1 MKILKAI
8 LISLYPILIILLL
21 LFNFKGCKE
30 NNAGATAQ
38 GSQNQQDVSPTEN
51 TDTTSVVQQARQTG
65 KSGNLKV
72 TLLWN
77 FQGDID
83 LHIKQPSGKVINY
96 REPQD
101 TSSGGYLD
109 VDNRNGGNGSAE
121 NIYWENPP
129 KGQYQVSLNYFQSSR
144 ETNIADN
151 GICSVVVFQQGKA
164 PQTYQ
169 VEMTAVGDERNIVTI
184 DIK

>member
-1 MKILKAI
+1 MKILRTI

-21 LFNFKGCKE
+21 LLNFKGCKE
-30 NNAGATAQ
+30 HESDATAQ
-38 GSQNQQDVSPTEN
+38 GSQNQQDVSPDQTA
-51 TDTTSVVQQARQTG
+51 DTTSVVQQARQTG

-83 LHIKQPSGKVINY
+83 LHVKQPGGKVINY

-101 TSSGGYLD
+101 TSTGGYLD

-129 KGQYQVSLNYFQSSR
+129 KGQYLVSLNYFQSSR
-144 ETNIADN
+144 ATGIADS
-151 GICSVVVFQQGKA
+151 GVCTVVVFQHGKS

-169 VEMTAVGDERNIVTI
+169 VEMTSVRENIRVVLI
-184 DIK
+184 NIK